1 MPMPQD
7 FSAPRTRTEKIDHLL
22 HDYVDGVLNRRALV
36 RRLARLTGGTAA
48 AMAVLQTEG
57 LAQVAQQNC
66 PAGIKVAEDDKAVQA
81 QDITYP
87 SGSDTIM
94 AHLAR
99 PAGQRGPQPAVLV
112 LSENRGL
119 TDHIRDVTRRM
130 AKNGYVGLGIDLL
143 SRQGGTRKFPDDQA
157 KTQAYAKTVP
167 EERLQDIRTAI
178 EYLQKQSFVQ
188 ADRIGAVGFCA
199 GGGNVYASVFQGFPL
214 QAGVAFYGGLPN
226 PVPAADKIHTPVL
239 GIFSENDRN
248 QATRIPELVN
258 SLVTARVTFDIQL
271 YKGTNHGF
279 HNDTS
284 PIYDPVAACDA
295 WGKTLAWFSTYLRPA
310 KG

>member
-7 FSAPRTRTEKIDHLL
+7 FSAPRTRAGKIDHLL
-22 HDYVDGVLNRRALV
+22 HDYVDGVVNRRDLV

-48 AMAVLQTEG
+48 AMAVLTKEG
-57 LAQVAQQNC
+57 LADVTPQSCA
-66 PAGIKVAEDDKAVQA
+66 ADTKVAEDDKAVQW

-87 SGSDTIM
+87 SGPDTIM

-99 PAGQRGPQPAVLV
+99 PAGQRDPQPAVVV

-119 TDHIRDVTRRM
+119 TDHIRDVTRRV

-157 KTQAYAKTVP
+157 KTQAYAKTIP
-167 EERLQDIRTAI
+167 EQRLQDIRTGI
-178 EYLQKQSFVQ
+178 EYLQKQTFVQ
-188 ADRIGAVGFCA
+188 PDRIGAVGFCA
-199 GGGNVYASVFQGFPL
+199 GGGNVYASVFQGLPL

-226 PVPAADKIHTPVL
+226 PVPPADKIRAAVL

-248 QATRIPELVN
+248 QAVRIPELVN
-258 SLVTARVTFDIQL
+258 SLVAAHVSFDIQL

-295 WGKTLAWFSTYLRPA
+295 WGKTLAWFNTYLRAA